1 MRLDSSKVKLLA
13 LIQVVAL
20 IVLGFF
26 LLRGSDERAVTAHF
40 DRAIAVYPGT
50 DLRVM
55 GVQIGKVTAVV
66 PEGNSVR
73 VEMKYDA
80 NYKLPADA
88 RAAVVTPTLIADR
101 YVQVFPAYGSGPVM
115 ADDADIPLS
124 RTQTPIE
131 LDRMFKALDD
141 LSTTL
146 GPASGSTRG
155 ALANLLASGSD
166 AFEGNGGLGADAIRN
181 LSAAADTFA
190 RNRGPL
196 FDNVRALA
204 ELTNTLAANDDTVQ
218 DFLKDLASV
227 SDQLAGE
234 RDELEAMLESLA
246 RVLSIAEDFVHE
258 NRAVLGEDIERFSS
272 VLERVVRHKDAL
284 GLVVQKGPL
293 AMGNLAVAYEP
304 STRTFGSRVQV
315 AQGLQFRPDLFICEA
330 LQVNGAPPVACTL
343 IQTLLTPLLPAASG
357 ASAPA
362 SAGAAS
368 TDSKPATVDGM
379 PTSPLTVPS
388 TGVPAV
394 DELAGTLSSV
404 PDVLSS
410 IVEGAL
416 Q

>member
-1 MRLDSSKVKLLA
+1 MTFDASKVKLLA

-26 LLRGSDERAVTAHF
+26 LLRGDDERVVTAHF

-55 GVQIGKVTAVV
+55 GVQIGKVTSVV
-66 PEGNSVR
+66 PDGNSVR

-80 NYKLPADA
+80 KYKLPADA
-88 RAAVVTPTLIADR
+88 GAAVVTPTLIADR
-101 YVQVFPAYGSGPVM
+101 YVQVFPAYSGGPVM
-115 ADDADIPLS
+115 SDGADIPLN
-124 RTQTPIE
+124 RTQTPVE

-146 GPASGSTRG
+146 GPQSSSTRG
-155 ALANLLASGSD
+155 SLANLLESSSK
-166 AFEGNGGLGADAIRN
+166 AFEGNGELGAETIRN

-204 ELTNTLAANDDTVQ
+204 ELTNTLADNDDTVQ
-218 DFLKDLASV
+218 DFLKSLSSV

-234 RDELEAMLESLA
+234 RDDLESMLA
-246 RVLSIAEDFVHE
+246 ALADVLSIIEDFIHE
-258 NRAVLGEDIERFSS
+258 NRAVLGEDIERFAS
-272 VLERVVRHKDAL
+272 VLERVERQKDAL

-304 STRTFGSRVQV
+304 GSRTFGSRVQI
-315 AQGLQFRPDLFICEA
+315 APGIQFRPDQFLC
-330 LQVNGAPPVACTL
+330 QVVLVATEAPPTACAL
-343 IQTLLTPLLPAASG
+343 IETLLTPLLPATSG
-357 ASAPA
+357 AAAAGPA
-362 SAGAAS
+362 SSGEGS
-368 TDSKPATVDGM
+368 SPATVDGQ

-388 TGVPAV
+388 APG
-394 DELAGTLSSV
+394 DLAGTLQSV
-404 PDVLSS
+404 PDAITS
-410 IVEGAL
+410 IIEGAL

>member
-1 MRLDSSKVKLLA
+1 MTLASGKLKLLA

-20 IVLGFF
+20 VVLGLF
-26 LLRGSDERAVTAHF
+26 LLRGSDERTLTAHF

-55 GVQIGKVTAVV
+55 GVQIGKVTSVV

-80 NYKLPADA
+80 QYKLPADA
-88 RAAVVTPTLIADR
+88 RAAVVTPTLVADR

-115 ADDADIPLS
+115 SDGADIPLN
-124 RTQTPIE
+124 RTQTPVE

-146 GPASGSTRG
+146 GPQSSSTRG
-155 ALANLLASGSD
+155 SLAKLLETSADAL
-166 AFEGNGGLGADAIRN
+166 EGNGELGSEMIRN

-196 FDNVRALA
+196 FENVRALA
-204 ELTNTLAANDDTVQ
+204 DLTNTLADEDDTVQ
-218 DFLKDLASV
+218 DFLKSLSSV

-234 RDELEAMLESLA
+234 RDDLESMLA
-246 RVLSIAEDFVHE
+246 ALADVLGIVEDFIAE
-258 NRAVLGEDIERFSS
+258 NRAVLGEDLKRFAS
-272 VLERVVRHKDAL
+272 VLERVDRQKDAL

-293 AMGNLAVAYEP
+293 AMGNLAVSYEP
-304 STRTFGSRVQV
+304 STSTFGSRVQITP
-315 AQGLQFRPDLFICEA
+315 QIQFRPDQFLCDV
-330 LQVNGAPPVACTL
+330 LVVRGAPPAACTL
-343 IQTLLTPLLPAASG
+343 IQTLLTPLLPATSG

-362 SAGAAS
+362 SPDAAS
-368 TDSKPATVDGM
+368 AGSTPATVDGQ
-379 PTSPLTVPS
+379 PTSPLTVP
-388 TGVPAV
+388 TPGG
-394 DELAGTLSSV
+394 DLAGSLQSV

>member
-1 MRLDSSKVKLLA
+1 MTLDASKVKLVA

-20 IVLGFF
+20 VVIGLFF
-26 LLRGSDERAVTAHF
+26 LRGSDERTLTAHF

-55 GVQIGKVTAVV
+55 GVQIGKVTSVV
-66 PEGNSVR
+66 PDGNSVR

-80 NYKLPADA
+80 KYKLPADG

-101 YVQVFPAYGSGPVM
+101 YVQVFPAYSGGPVM
-115 ADDADIPLS
+115 SDGADIPLN
-124 RTQTPIE
+124 RTQTPVE

-146 GPASGSTRG
+146 GPRSSSTRG
-155 ALANLLASGSD
+155 SLAKLLKSSAN
-166 AFEGNGGLGADAIRN
+166 AFEGNGELGAETIRN

-204 ELTNTLAANDDTVQ
+204 ELTNTLADNDDTVQ
-218 DFLKDLASV
+218 DFLKSLSSV

-234 RDELEAMLESLA
+234 RDDLEGMLASLA
-246 RVLSIAEDFVHE
+246 DVLSIIEDFIHE
-258 NRAVLGEDIERFSS
+258 NRAILGEDIERFAS
-272 VLERVVRHKDAL
+272 VLERVDRQKDAL

-304 STRTFGSRVQV
+304 GTRTFGSRVQV
-315 AQGLQFRPDLFICEA
+315 APGIQFRPDQFIC
-330 LQVNGAPPVACTL
+330 QVVLVATEAPPAACAL
-343 IQTLLTPLLPAASG
+343 IETLLTPLLPATSG
-357 ASAPA
+357 AAAGGPA
-362 SAGAAS
+362 SSGAG
-368 TDSKPATVDGM
+368 SKPATVDGK
-379 PTSPLTVPS
+379 PTSPLTLPTAVPPV
-388 TGVPAV
+388 G
-394 DELAGTLSSV
+394 DLAGTLRSV
-404 PDVLSS
+404 PDVITS

-416 Q
+416 

>member
-1 MRLDSSKVKLLA
+1 MLASSKVKTLA

-20 IVLGFF
+20 VVLGWFV
-26 LLRGSDERAVTAHF
+26 LGGSDERTVTAHF

-55 GVQIGKVTAVV
+55 GVQIGKVTEVV

-80 NYKLPADA
+80 QYKLPADG

-101 YVQVFPAYGSGPVM
+101 YVQVFPAYSRGPVM
-115 ADDADIPLS
+115 ADDADIPLN
-124 RTQTPIE
+124 RTQTPVE
-131 LDRMFKALDD
+131 LDRMFNALDD

-155 ALANLLASGSD
+155 ALAKLLASGST
-166 AFEGNGGLGADAIRN
+166 AFKGNGELGSDAIRN

-196 FDNVRALA
+196 FENVRALA
-204 ELTNTLAANDDTVQ
+204 ELTNTLADEDDTVQ

-227 SDQLAGE
+227 SEQLAGE
-234 RDELEAMLESLA
+234 RDELETMLGSLA
-246 RVLSIAEDFVHE
+246 EVLSIVEDFIRE
-258 NRAVLGEDIERFSS
+258 NRAILGEDLKRFSS
-272 VLERVVRHKDAL
+272 VLERVNRQKDAL

-315 AQGLQFRPDLFICEA
+315 APGLQFRPDQFICQILIA
-330 LQVNGAPPVACTL
+330 DGAPPAACTL
-343 IQTLLTPLLPAASG
+343 IQTLLTPLLPATSGASG
-357 ASAPA
+357 ASAP
-362 SAGAAS
+362 SGAAS
-368 TDSKPATVDGM
+368 NPATVDGK
-379 PTSPLTVPS
+379 PTSPLTLPTAVPPI
-388 TGVPAV
+388 G
-394 DELAGTLSSV
+394 DLAGTLGSV
-404 PDVLSS
+404 PDVLTS

>member
-1 MRLDSSKVKLLA
+1 MTLDSSKVRLLA

-20 IVLGFF
+20 VVLGFF
-26 LLRGSDERAVTAHF
+26 LLRGSDERVVTAHF

-80 NYKLPADA
+80 EYKLAADA

-101 YVQVFPAYGSGPVM
+101 YVQVFPAYGGGPVM

-124 RTQTPIE
+124 RTQTPVE

-166 AFEGNGGLGADAIRN
+166 AFEGNGELGADAIRN

-234 RDELEAMLESLA
+234 RDELETMLESLA
-246 RVLSIAEDFVHE
+246 QVLSIAEDFIRE

-272 VLERVVRHKDAL
+272 VLERVDRQKDAL

-293 AMGNLAVAYEP
+293 AMGNLAVSYEP
-304 STRTFGSRVQV
+304 GTRTFGSRVQV
-315 AQGLQFRPDLFICEA
+315 APGIQFRPDQFICDV
-330 LQVNGAPPVACTL
+330 LVVRGAPPAACTL
-343 IQTLLTPLLPAASG
+343 IQTLLTPLLPAESSM
-357 ASAPA
+357 SAA
-362 SAGAAS
+362 QTSSDAGS
-368 TDSKPATVDGM
+368 TPATVDGK

-388 TGVPAV
+388 VVPG
-394 DELAGTLSSV
+394 DLAGTLQSV
-404 PDVLSS
+404 PDVVSS

>member
-1 MRLDSSKVKLLA
+1 MTLDSSKVKLLA

-26 LLRGSDERAVTAHF
+26 LLRGTDERVVTAHF

-73 VEMKYDA
+73 VEMKYDGQ
-80 NYKLPADA
+80 YKLPADA

-101 YVQVFPAYGSGPVM
+101 YVQVFPAYGGGPVM

-124 RTQTPIE
+124 RTQTPVE

-155 ALANLLASGSD
+155 ALAGLLESGSK
-166 AFEGNGGLGADAIRN
+166 AFEGNGELGADAIRN

-204 ELTNTLAANDDTVQ
+204 ELTNTLADNDDTVQ

-234 RDELEAMLESLA
+234 RDELETMLESLA
-246 RVLSIAEDFVHE
+246 HVLSIAEDFIHE
-258 NRAVLGEDIERFSS
+258 NRAILGEDIERLSS
-272 VLERVVRHKDAL
+272 VLERVDRQKDAL

-293 AMGNLAVAYEP
+293 AMGNLAVTYEP
-304 STRTFGSRVQV
+304 STRTFGSRVQITP
-315 AQGLQFRPDLFICEA
+315 GIQFRPDQFLCQLLIA
-330 LQVNGAPPVACTL
+330 NGAPAAACTV
-343 IQTLLTPLLPAASG
+343 IQTLLTPLLPAAS
-357 ASAPA
+357 AAPA
-362 SAGAAS
+362 SAGAGTAG
-368 TDSKPATVDGM
+368 SKPATVEGK
-379 PTSPLTVPS
+379 PTSPLTLPTTVPPV
-388 TGVPAV
+388 G
-394 DELAGTLSSV
+394 DLAGTLGSV

-416 Q
+416 R